1 MSQETVANDRTRITI
16 PARHGKAIRAKAG
29 TVIKVINTHG
39 SQVLDTWAFNA
50 DDISEY
56 MSMEHTRAYLLK
68 ISPGSGDRLVT
79 NRRRPILSIVEDTT
93 PGGHDALIAACD
105 EYRYEQLGAAG
116 YHDNC
121 SDNLRGALREL
132 GQETASVP
140 SPLNL
145 FMYVPVGKNGTI
157 SFEAPL
163 SQPGQYVTLR
173 SEMDAIVVFSACPQ
187 DMVPVNGAS
196 MQPQDVEV
204 EIY

>member
-1 MSQETVANDRTRITI
+1 MAQESVANDKARITI
-16 PARHGKAIRAKAG
+16 PARRGKAIRARAG
-29 TVIKVINTHG
+29 TLIKVINTHG

-50 DDISEY
+50 DDISEH

-105 EYRYEQLGAAG
+105 EYRYQQLGATE

-121 SDNLRGALREL
+121 SDNLREALRAL
-132 GQETASVP
+132 GQEAATVP

-145 FMYVPVGKNGTI
+145 FMYVPVGKHGTI
-157 SFEAPL
+157 SFEAPM
-163 SQPGQYVTLR
+163 SRPGQYVTLR